1 MRSRQGAAAG
11 DAAGKELA
19 MGVRAIWLA
28 GVLLGVLAGV
38 LALVG
43 GVLGVVFAAA
53 LLGWALLARPRAAA
67 FSGLLI
73 GAGSAWLLFL
83 ARAELA
89 CRGFT
94 GPGRGCVSPDLTPWV
109 AVALVLLAAGLAMA
123 TAELARRRPS

>member
-1 MRSRQGAAAG
+1 M
-11 DAAGKELA
+11 
-19 MGVRAIWLA
+19 
-28 GVLLGVLAGV
+28 
-38 LALVG
+38 
-43 GVLGVVFAAA
+43 LGVVFAAA